1 MFQDEIQEDV
11 YHDQMKLMD
20 DLLFLLRA
28 LDDKTNSRVLGA
40 VTATDFEGM
49 MRDYFHSKPE
59 EQILEML
66 TAVEEDLLVK
76 APTQWEQKVRR
87 EARGLGRDDDD
98 KRRPGP
104 PSSTTRGTSGG
115 QRARKRPAGWASE
128 CGPPPKCHPSPAA
141 EPL

>member
-1 MFQDEIQEDV
+1 V

-59 EQILEML
+59 DQILEML
-66 TAVEEDLLVK
+66 AAAEEDLLVK
-76 APTQWEQKVRR
+76 APTQWEQKVRHGAFFPLTPGLHR
-87 EARGLGRDDDD
+87 EA
-98 KRRPGP
+98 GP
-104 PSSTTRGTSGG
+104 PSGTTQDTR
-115 QRARKRPAGWASE
+115 
-128 CGPPPKCHPSPAA
+128 
-141 EPL
+141 

>member
-1 MFQDEIQEDV
+1 
-11 YHDQMKLMD
+11 MKLMD

-59 EQILEML
+59 DQILEML
-66 TAVEEDLLVK
+66 AAAEEDLLVK

-87 EARGLGRDDDD
+87 RHGDILSGRPWFSIEHYSRDERG
-98 KRRPGP
+98 
-104 PSSTTRGTSGG
+104 
-115 QRARKRPAGWASE
+115 PAGAKASSWV
-128 CGPPPKCHPSPAA
+128 GFGVP
-141 EPL
+141 